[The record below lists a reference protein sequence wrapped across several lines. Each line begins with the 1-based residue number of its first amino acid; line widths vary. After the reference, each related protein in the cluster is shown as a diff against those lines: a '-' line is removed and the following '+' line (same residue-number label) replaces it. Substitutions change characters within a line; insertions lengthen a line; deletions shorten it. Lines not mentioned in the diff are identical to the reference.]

1 MSAVAAK
8 NAAAA
13 SDATKHEID
22 ALRQAWKEANLAPLW
37 ENKLAHRPPPPP
49 EASYLW
55 SWEEIRPLIAGA
67 IKVASPEAV
76 ERRVLQLIPPSRFEQ
91 EAAQTSK
98 TLAAAI
104 QVLLPGERA
113 RPHRH
118 TMNALRF
125 VLEGSGAVTIVDGK
139 PCPMEEGD
147 LILTP
152 AWTWHEHAHNGAAPI
167 MWLDAL
173 DVPLHH
179 YMGTGAFQ
187 PGPVAELPETVDDAA
202 FAVANVVPDTSY
214 ATTEYSPV
222 FRYPYATAATAV
234 AAAPPA
240 RDGSRRVRYVNPL
253 NGGSAMAL
261 MDCFLVQLDP
271 GTTTLPFR
279 TNANSVCCVV
289 EGAGESQ
296 VGNETI
302 RWKKRDIF
310 TLPQGNRI
318 VHRSTGGAAR
328 LFQVSDRDIYA
339 RLGLLKEEYG
349 NIAA

>member
-1 MSAVAAK
+1 MSAVASR
-8 NAAAA
+8 NDAA
-13 SDATKHEID
+13 DDDID
-22 ALRQAWKEANLAPLW
+22 ALRKAWKDAHMAPLW
-37 ENKLAHRPPPPP
+37 ENKFAHRPPPPP
-49 EASYLW
+49 EAPYLW
-55 SWEEIRPLIAGA
+55 SWEKIRPLIAGA
-67 IKVASPEAV
+67 IKVASPEAI
-76 ERRVLQLIPPSRFEQ
+76 ERRVLQLVPPQRIEEDAQ
-91 EAAQTSK
+91 QTSK
-98 TLAAAI
+98 TLSANI

-125 VLEGSGAVTIVDGK
+125 VLEGSGASTFVDGK

-152 AWTWHEHAHNGAAPI
+152 AWTWHEHAHDGSAPI
-167 MWLDAL
+167 VWLDAL

-179 YMGTGAFQ
+179 YLGTGAFQ
-187 PGPVAELPETVDDAA
+187 PGPVADMPETIADAA

-214 ATTEYSPV
+214 ATTDYSPV

-234 AAAPPA
+234 AAAPSA

-253 NGGSAMAL
+253 NAGSAMAL
-261 MDCFLVQLDP
+261 IDCFLVQLDP
-271 GTTTLPFR
+271 GATTLPFR
-279 TNANSVCCVV
+279 TSASSVCCVV

-296 VGNETI
+296 IGNETI
-302 RWKKRDIF
+302 TWKKRDIF
-310 TLPQGNRI
+310 TLPHGNRI
-318 VHRSTGGAAR
+318 VHRSIGGTAR

>member
-1 MSAVAAK
+1 MSAVAATG
-8 NAAAA
+8 
-13 SDATKHEID
+13 DID
-22 ALRQAWKEANLAPLW
+22 TLRKAWKDANLAPLW
-37 ENKLAHRPPPPP
+37 ENKLAHRPAPPP

-55 SWEEIRPLIAGA
+55 SWETIRPLITGA
-67 IKVASPEAV
+67 ITVASPEAI
-76 ERRVLQLIPPSRFEQ
+76 ERRVLQLVPPHRIAEEGQ
-91 EAAQTSK
+91 QTSK
-98 TLAAAI
+98 TLAANI
-104 QVLLPGERA
+104 QILLPGEKA

-125 VLEGSGAVTIVDGK
+125 VLEGAGGITVVDGK

-152 AWTWHEHAHNGAAPI
+152 AWTWHEHVHQGSAPI
-167 MWLDAL
+167 IWLDAL

-187 PGPVAELPETVDDAA
+187 PGPVAETPETVADVA
-202 FAVANVVPDTSY
+202 FAVANIVPDTAY
-214 ATTEYSPV
+214 ATKDYSPV
-222 FRYPYATAATAV
+222 FRYPYANAATAV

-240 RDGSRRVRYVNPL
+240 RDGSRRVRYINPL
-253 NGGSAMAL
+253 TGGTGMAL

-271 GTTTLPFR
+271 GVSTLPFR
-279 TNANSVCCVV
+279 TSANSVCCVV
-289 EGAGESQ
+289 EGAGESR
-296 VGNETI
+296 VGDETI

-318 VHRSTGGAAR
+318 VHESIGGTAR

>member
-1 MSAVAAK
+1 MSAVSAG
-8 NAAAA
+8 
-13 SDATKHEID
+13 DIEG
-22 ALRQAWKEANLAPLW
+22 LRKAWKAANLAPLW
-37 ENKLAHRPPPPP
+37 ENKFAHRPPPPP
-49 EASYLW
+49 EATYLW
-55 SWEEIRPLIAGA
+55 SWEKIRPLITGA
-67 IKVASPEAV
+67 INVASPEAI
-76 ERRVLQLIPPSRFEQ
+76 ERRVLQLVPPHRIEEDSQ
-91 EAAQTSK
+91 QTSK
-98 TLAAAI
+98 TLSANI
-104 QVLLPGERA
+104 QILLPGEKA

-125 VLEGSGAVTIVDGK
+125 VLEGSGATTIVDGK

-152 AWTWHEHAHNGAAPI
+152 AWTWHEHVHQGAGPI
-167 MWLDAL
+167 VWLDAL

-187 PGPVAELPETVDDAA
+187 PGPVAQVPETVPDAA
-202 FAVANVVPDTSY
+202 FAAANIVPDTDY
-214 ATTEYSPV
+214 ATRDYSPV
-222 FRYPYATAATAV
+222 FRYPYASAATAV

-240 RDGSRRVRYVNPL
+240 RDGSRRVRYINPL
-253 NGGSAMAL
+253 TGGTGMAL
-261 MDCFLVQLDP
+261 IDCFLVQLDA
-271 GTTTLPFR
+271 GAATLPFR
-279 TNANSVCCVV
+279 TSANSVCCVV
-289 EGAGESQ
+289 EGSGESQ

-318 VHRSTGGAAR
+318 VHRSAGGTAR

-349 NIAA
+349 NAAA

>member
-1 MSAVAAK
+1 MSAVAATG
-8 NAAAA
+8 
-13 SDATKHEID
+13 DID
-22 ALRQAWKEANLAPLW
+22 TLRKAWKDANLAPLW
-37 ENKLAHRPPPPP
+37 ENKFAHRPAPPP

-55 SWEEIRPLIAGA
+55 SWETIRPLIAGA
-67 IKVASPEAV
+67 ITVASPEAV
-76 ERRVLQLIPPSRFEQ
+76 ERRVLQLVPPHRIVEEGQ
-91 EAAQTSK
+91 QTSR
-98 TLAAAI
+98 TLAANI
-104 QVLLPGERA
+104 QILLPGEKA

-125 VLEGSGAVTIVDGK
+125 VLEGSGGVTVVDGK

-152 AWTWHEHAHNGAAPI
+152 AWTWHEHVHQGTAPI

-187 PGPVAELPETVDDAA
+187 PGPAADLPETVADAA
-202 FAVANVVPDTSY
+202 FAVANVVPDTAY
-214 ATTEYSPV
+214 ATKDYSPV
-222 FRYPYATAATAV
+222 FRYPYTGAATAV

-240 RDGSRRVRYVNPL
+240 RDGSRRVRYINPL
-253 NGGSAMAL
+253 TGGTGMAL

-271 GTTTLPFR
+271 GATTLPFR
-279 TNANSVCCVV
+279 TSANSVCCVV
-289 EGAGESQ
+289 EGAGESR
-296 VGNETI
+296 VGDQTI
-302 RWKKRDIF
+302 RWRKRDIF

-318 VHRSTGGAAR
+318 VHRSIGGTAR